1 MKKLLIYIK
10 VFIKDNANK
19 KGKDGDYEICTNERN
34 FKTGRGTADCVWG
47 LCDGFLRNGI
57 GSDRSRLR
65 IELPGDFYYG
75 YGLLRPH
82 GGFEGTVETVKRAA
96 ANAKVPIALHLDHCR
111 TYEECVAAIQA
122 GYSSVM
128 IDGSSLPFE
137 ENVALTKK
145 VVDYA
150 HTLGIT
156 VEGELGKLVGEEGD
170 LIVKGP
176 EAAQTDPAEAKEFVE
191 RTGVDC
197 LAVSIGTQ
205 HGHYIAA
212 PHLNI
217 ERLKAIKEVVN
228 VPLVLHG
235 GSGTPID
242 QVQEAIRN
250 GIRKINVATDVL
262 TAVADSF
269 EELKKSRN
277 LNIIRLCSFIP
288 KIARKNLLK
297 EK

>member
-1 MKKLLIYIK
+1 MKFAPMKEILKLAEEQQVAYGAYVTVSYETALAAIEAGSELNCPVI
-10 VFIKDNANK
+10 FI
-19 KGKDGDYEICTNERN
+19 
-34 FKTGRGTADCVWG
+34 TGTDC
-47 LCDGFLRNGI
+47 CDLM
-57 GSDRSRLR
+57 
-65 IELPGDFYYG
+65 
-75 YGLLRPH
+75 
-82 GGFEGTVETVKRAA
+82 GGFEGTVETVRRAA

-111 TYEECVAAIQA
+111 TYEECVEAIQA

-137 ENVALTKK
+137 ENVAITKK

-150 HTLGIT
+150 HAHGIT

-176 EAAQTDPAEAKEFVE
+176 EAAQTDPQEAKEFVE

-205 HGHYIAA
+205 HGHYVAA
-212 PHLNI
+212 PKLNI
-217 ERLKAIKEVVN
+217 ERLKAIKEVVD

-242 QVQEAIRN
+242 QVQESIRC

-269 EELKKSRN
+269 ENLKKQPDFKYN
-277 LNIIRLCSFIP
+277 TKMFINS
-288 KIARKNLLK
+288 KDAAK
-297 EK
+297 EFIKGKMKDFRFENN

>member
-1 MKKLLIYIK
+1 MKLAPMKEILKL
-10 VFIKDNANK
+10 A
-19 KGKDGDYEICTNERN
+19 EERN
-34 FKTGRGTADCVWG
+34 VAYGAFVTVSYETALAAIEAGSELDCPVIFITGTDC
-47 LCDGFLRNGI
+47 CDLM
-57 GSDRSRLR
+57 
-65 IELPGDFYYG
+65 
-75 YGLLRPH
+75 

-96 ANAKVPIALHLDHCR
+96 ANARIPIALHLDHCQ
-111 TYEECVAAIQA
+111 TYEECVQAIHA

-137 ENVALTKK
+137 ENIALTKK

-150 HTLGIT
+150 HSLGVT
-156 VEGELGKLVGEEGD
+156 VEGELGKLVGEEGN
-170 LIVKGP
+170 LVVKSADG
-176 EAAQTDPAEAKEFVE
+176 AQTNPQEAKEFVE

-205 HGHYIAA
+205 HGHYTAA
-212 PHLNI
+212 PQLNI
-217 ERLKAIKEVVN
+217 ERLKAIKELVN

-242 QVQEAIRN
+242 QVQESIRH

-269 EELKKSRN
+269 EELKKQPEFKYN
-277 LNIIRLCSFIP
+277 TAMFINS
-288 KIARKNLLK
+288 KNAAK
-297 EK
+297 ELIKGKMKDFRFGE

>member
-1 MKKLLIYIK
+1 MKFAPMKEILKLAEEQQVAYGAYVTVSYETALAAIEAGSELNCPVI
-10 VFIKDNANK
+10 FI
-19 KGKDGDYEICTNERN
+19 
-34 FKTGRGTADCVWG
+34 TGTDC
-47 LCDGFLRNGI
+47 CDLM
-57 GSDRSRLR
+57 
-65 IELPGDFYYG
+65 
-75 YGLLRPH
+75 
-82 GGFEGTVETVKRAA
+82 GGFEGTVETVRRAA

-111 TYEECVAAIQA
+111 TYEECVEAIQA

-137 ENVALTKK
+137 ENVAITKK

-150 HTLGIT
+150 HAHGIT

-176 EAAQTDPAEAKEFVE
+176 EAAQTDPQEAKEFVE

-205 HGHYIAA
+205 HGHYVAA
-212 PHLNI
+212 PKLNI
-217 ERLKAIKEVVN
+217 ERLKAIKEVVD

-242 QVQEAIRN
+242 QVQESIRC

-262 TAVADSF
+262 TVVADSF
-269 EELKKSRN
+269 EDLKKQPDFKYN
-277 LNIIRLCSFIP
+277 TKMFINS
-288 KIARKNLLK
+288 KNSAK
-297 EK
+297 EFIKGKMKDFRFENN

>member
-1 MKKLLIYIK
+1 MKFAPMKEILKLAEEQK
-10 VFIKDNANK
+10 VAYGAYVTVSYETALAAIEAGSELNVPVIFI
-19 KGKDGDYEICTNERN
+19 
-34 FKTGRGTADCVWG
+34 TGTDC
-47 LCDGFLRNGI
+47 CDLM
-57 GSDRSRLR
+57 
-65 IELPGDFYYG
+65 
-75 YGLLRPH
+75 
-82 GGFEGTVETVKRAA
+82 GGFSGTVETVKRAA
-96 ANAKVPIALHLDHCR
+96 EKAKVPVALHLDHCR
-111 TYEECVAAIQA
+111 TYEECVEAIQA

-176 EAAQTDPAEAKEFVE
+176 DAAQTDPEEAREFVE

-205 HGHYIAA
+205 HGHYTFE
-212 PHLNI
+212 PKLNI
-217 ERLKAIKEVVN
+217 ERLKAIKAVVD

-235 GSGTPID
+235 GSGTPLD
-242 QVQEAIRN
+242 QVQEAIRC

-269 EELKKSRN
+269 GQ
-277 LNIIRLCSFIP
+277 
-288 KIARKNLLK
+288 LK
-297 EK
+297 EKPDFKYNKELIKGKMKDFRFE

>member
-1 MKKLLIYIK
+1 MKFAPMKEILKLAEEQQVAYGAYVTVSYETALAAIEAGSELNCPVI
-10 VFIKDNANK
+10 FI
-19 KGKDGDYEICTNERN
+19 
-34 FKTGRGTADCVWG
+34 TGTDC
-47 LCDGFLRNGI
+47 CDLM
-57 GSDRSRLR
+57 
-65 IELPGDFYYG
+65 
-75 YGLLRPH
+75 
-82 GGFEGTVETVKRAA
+82 GGFEGTVETVRRAA

-111 TYEECVAAIQA
+111 TYEECVEAIQA

-137 ENVALTKK
+137 ENVAITKK

-150 HTLGIT
+150 HAHGIT

-176 EAAQTDPAEAKEFVE
+176 EAAQTDPQEAKEFVE

-205 HGHYIAA
+205 HGHYVAA
-212 PHLNI
+212 PKLNI
-217 ERLKAIKEVVN
+217 ERLKAIKEVVD

-242 QVQEAIRN
+242 QVQESIRC

-269 EELKKSRN
+269 ENLKKQPDFKYN
-277 LNIIRLCSFIP
+277 TKMFINS
-288 KIARKNLLK
+288 KDTAK
-297 EK
+297 EFIKGKMKDFRFENN

>member
-1 MKKLLIYIK
+1 MKLAPMKDLLELAERQEVAYGAFVTVSYETALAAIEAGSELDCPII
-10 VFIKDNANK
+10 FI
-19 KGKDGDYEICTNERN
+19 
-34 FKTGRGTADCVWG
+34 TGTDC
-47 LCDGFLRNGI
+47 C
-57 GSDRSRLR
+57 
-65 IELPGDFYYG
+65 ELM
-75 YGLLRPH
+75 
-82 GGFEGTVETVKRAA
+82 GGFEGTVETVRRAA
-96 ANAKVPIALHLDHCR
+96 AHAKVPVALHLDHCR
-111 TYEECVAAIQA
+111 TYEECVEAIQA

-137 ENVALTKK
+137 ENVAITKK

-150 HTLGIT
+150 HAHGVT

-170 LIVKGP
+170 IIVKGP

-205 HGHYIAA
+205 HGHYLAA
-212 PHLNI
+212 PELNI
-217 ERLKAIKEVVN
+217 KRLKAIREVVS

-235 GSGTPID
+235 GSGTPTS
-242 QVQEAIRN
+242 QVQESIRN

-269 EELKKSRN
+269 EEIKKNPDFKYNTAMFVNS
-277 LNIIRLCSFIP
+277 
-288 KIARKNLLK
+288 KNAAKELVK
-297 EK
+297 EKIREFRFES